1 MAISQDKTNSVD
13 VDAYIRKM
21 MSNAV
26 ILEIIEQRY
35 YSDNEY
41 YKNSNA
47 IDIYNNTSDE
57 TCDKEIS
64 FNRNIILSS
73 FDPKITITD
82 TVFAKTVPYKDRFLT
97 LVLYDDSAS
106 KKINISIPAGNL
118 VIVSVI

>member
-1 MAISQDKTNSVD
+1 MAISQDKTNSVSIE
-13 VDAYIRKM
+13 AYIRKM

-41 YKNSNA
+41 YKNSNT
-47 IDIYNNTSDE
+47 IDIYNNTSNK
-57 TCDKEIS
+57 TCDEEIS

-73 FDPKITITD
+73 FDPEITITD

>member
-1 MAISQDKTNSVD
+1 MAISQDKTNNAD

-57 TCDKEIS
+57 TCDGEIS

-82 TVFAKTVPYKDRFLT
+82 TVFTKTVPYKDRFLT

-106 KKINISIPAGNL
+106 KKINILIPAGNL